1 MDRFSAN
8 TMPYMRMSR
17 SLRREIGF
25 VENQE
30 TMKCIVSHFY
40 CARSEFYL
48 SEPTM
53 WGFLS
58 KDPAKDFPYELGE
71 VVGQV
76 ALENK
81 YVLQHLSFI

>member
-1 MDRFSAN
+1 
-8 TMPYMRMSR
+8 MPDLRMSR
-17 SLRREIGF
+17 SLRRKICL

-30 TMKCIVSHFY
+30 TVKCILSQFSMVKDLILHFH
-40 CARSEFYL
+40 L

-81 YVLQHLSFI
+81 YVLQHLFFI

>member
-1 MDRFSAN
+1 
-8 TMPYMRMSR
+8 MPDMRMSR
-17 SLRREIGF
+17 SLRREICF

-81 YVLQHLSFI
+81 YVLQHLSSI

>member
-1 MDRFSAN
+1 
-8 TMPYMRMSR
+8 MRMSR
-17 SLRREIGF
+17 SLRREICF

-30 TMKCIVSHFY
+30 TMKRIVSHFY

>member
-1 MDRFSAN
+1 
-8 TMPYMRMSR
+8 MPDMRMSR
-17 SLRREIGF
+17 SLRREICF

-30 TMKCIVSHFY
+30 TMQCIVSHY
-40 CARSEFYL
+40 CARSDFYL